1 MQTWPPTCVCKE
13 AHVVEIKFPA
23 IREEQS
29 DHLEMK
35 AMKGGKRKTVRKLE
49 RSAIIDVVTS
59 FCQ

>member
-49 RSAIIDVVTS
+49 QILKWLMS
-59 FCQ
+59 